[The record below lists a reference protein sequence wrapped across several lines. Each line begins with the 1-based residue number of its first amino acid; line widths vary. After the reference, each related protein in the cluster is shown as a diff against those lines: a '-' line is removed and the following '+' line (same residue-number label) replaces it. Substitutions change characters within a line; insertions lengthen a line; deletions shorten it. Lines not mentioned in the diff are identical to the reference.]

1 VKGWRFSP
9 CTCETVVSPSAAL
22 YILSFVSSRSMH
34 VYRFFSRLNMTSLH
48 PLLVRC
54 FQRAGYDASTLNSSL
69 STIVVDKPSCER
81 FFVKT
86 GRNVAQMRGEAESL
100 KAIAN
105 IAPDLVPRVIGF
117 EVDESGKE
125 AGMVSRYFDL
135 SSFRSSG
142 TQTELAK
149 KVAEMH
155 TPPAGVERYGF
166 EVPTHCGMTEQDN
179 TWEEGWMVFFR
190 DRRLGDLVRRID
202 DAEITSAWEKMKAR

>member
-1 VKGWRFSP
+1 V
-9 CTCETVVSPSAAL
+9 
-22 YILSFVSSRSMH
+22 H
-34 VYRFFSRLNMTSLH
+34 VRNG
-48 PLLVRC
+48 C
-54 FQRAGYDASTLNSSL
+54 
-69 STIVVDKPSCER
+69 
-81 FFVKT
+81 
-86 GRNVAQMRGEAESL
+86 NVAQMRGEAESL

-202 DAEITSAWEKMKAR
+202 DAEITSAWEKLKAR